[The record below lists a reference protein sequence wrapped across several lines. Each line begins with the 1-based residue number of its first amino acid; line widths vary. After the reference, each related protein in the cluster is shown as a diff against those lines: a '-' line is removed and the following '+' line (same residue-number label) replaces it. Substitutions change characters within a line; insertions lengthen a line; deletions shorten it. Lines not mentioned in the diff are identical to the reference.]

1 MAHFALTTFG
11 SLGDLHP
18 YIAVGMGLRERGH
31 RVTIATSEVYRAKV
45 GGEGLGFHPVRPD
58 LAELQKDPEFMTRV
72 LHPRKGTEYII
83 RNLMMAWIEQSYQDL
98 KDLAGDADLLVGHPI
113 AFATPIV
120 AEELGKPWISVVLQ
134 PVAMVSA
141 FDPPSISGAPF
152 LEWFRGFGP
161 GFWKQF
167 GKVARIVLRSWSGPV
182 NRLRRRVGLREAPNP
197 LLDGMFSPFGTQAW
211 FSEVLAQPQPD
222 WPPKTVIT
230 GFPFYDK
237 LAPGEGLS
245 TELRD
250 FLDAG
255 PPPVVFTL
263 GSSAVFE
270 AGDFFTESVGA
281 VRRLKCRAVLLVGDD
296 PRNRPARESP
306 GIVAAP
312 YAPYSELFPRTAAV
326 VHSGGVGT
334 TAQTLRAGVPM
345 CVSPWSNDQPDNA
358 RRCVNLGVAR
368 VVPRS
373 GYRASRVAAEL
384 ERLLTEGSFRDAV
397 ARAAAVIA
405 REDGVAR
412 ACDGLE
418 SAVR

>member
-18 YIAVGMGLRERGH
+18 YIAVGIGLRDRGH
-31 RVTIATSEVYRAKV
+31 RVTLATSELYRAKV
-45 GGEGLGFHPVRPD
+45 EGEGLGFHPVRPD
-58 LAELQKDPEFMTRV
+58 LAELQKDPEFMTKV

-83 RNLMMAWIEQSYQDL
+83 RNLMTAWVEQSYQDL
-98 KDLAGDADLLVGHPI
+98 KALAEEADLLVGHPI
-113 AFATPIV
+113 AFATPIL
-120 AEELGKPWISVVLQ
+120 AEELGKRWISVVLQ
-134 PVAMVSA
+134 PIAMVSA

-161 GFWKQF
+161 GFWKLF
-167 GKVARIVLRSWSGPV
+167 GKVVRGVLRSWSGPV
-182 NRLRRRVGLREAPNP
+182 NRLRRQVGLRDVANP

-222 WPPKTVIT
+222 WPPKTTIT

-237 LAPGEGLS
+237 LTPGEGLS
-245 TELRD
+245 KQLRD

-270 AGDFFTESVGA
+270 AGDFFAESAAA
-281 VRRLKCRAVLLVGDD
+281 VRRLGCRAVLLIGDD
-296 PRNRPARESP
+296 PRNQPAREFP
-306 GIVAAP
+306 GIITAS
-312 YAPYSELFPRTAAV
+312 YAPYSELFPRAAAV
-326 VHSGGVGT
+326 VHPGGVGT
-334 TAQTLRAGVPM
+334 TAQTLRAGVPI
-345 CVSPWSNDQPDNA
+345 CVAPWSNDQPDNA

-373 GYRASRVAAEL
+373 GYRAARVAAEL
-384 ERLLTEGSFRDAV
+384 ERLLTDGSFREAA

>member
-18 YIAVGMGLRERGH
+18 YIAVGLGLHDRGH
-31 RVTIATSEVYRAKV
+31 RVTIATSELYRAKV
-45 GGEGLGFHPVRPD
+45 EGEGLGFHPVRPD
-58 LAELQKDPEFMTRV
+58 LAELQQDPEFMTRV
-72 LHPRKGTEYII
+72 LHPRKATEYII
-83 RNLMMAWIEQSYQDL
+83 RNLMMAWIEQSYRDL
-98 KDLAGDADLLVGHPI
+98 KVLAGEADLLVGHPI
-113 AFATPIV
+113 AFATPIL

-134 PVAMVSA
+134 PIAMVSA

-161 GFWKQF
+161 GFWKLF
-167 GKVARIVLRSWSGPV
+167 GKVVRGVLRSWSGPV
-182 NRLRRRVGLREAPNP
+182 NRLRRQVGLRDVANP

-211 FSEVLAQPQPD
+211 FSEVLAQAQPD
-222 WPPKTVIT
+222 WPPKTAIT

-237 LAPGEGLS
+237 LTPGEGLS

-250 FLDAG
+250 FLNAG

-270 AGDFFTESVGA
+270 AGDFFAESVAA
-281 VRRLKCRAVLLVGDD
+281 VRRLGCRAVLLIGDD
-296 PRNRPARESP
+296 PRNQPAREVP
-306 GIVAAP
+306 GVIAAP
-312 YAPYSELFPRTAAV
+312 YAPYSELFPPAAAV
-326 VHSGGVGT
+326 VHPGGVGT

-345 CVSPWSNDQPDNA
+345 CVTPWSNDQPDNA
-358 RRCVNLGVAR
+358 RRCVKLGVAR

-384 ERLLTEGSFRDAV
+384 ERLLTDGSFRDA
-397 ARAAAVIA
+397 AAQAAAVIS